1 MLHAI
6 RTLLG
11 FVCGARDARA
21 NTEEQGAAGD
31 AGSSP
36 TKRLKTGHFMSQADV
51 ASHQP
56 THPRV
61 TAAVETFAR
70 NHPHAAAFFNAF
82 HQYRGAAPLFLQASE
97 LQYLLQ
103 THCGMEPAKSAAA
116 AQQLRADLL
125 KAAGVTRDP
134 WSGPDVSTDTLV
146 PDELFMVERQWQ
158 LLHYHENLIDWEERK
173 GTPAS
178 IGWRNMHF
186 SAHHHGQGKTH
197 FGRLAASPRLEDV
210 ERLQNHH
217 AGSSKNLQR
226 FRNQISKLL
235 CVINLEVSMT
245 QLLPSSTSGTSGD
258 AELARLLWLS
268 FCNIMQR
275 LEMPLDRRRQFLR
288 PDLVIEMIYGEF
300 GFQAGSVGF
309 QIHVDRAEALAEH
322 ANTFQYDG
330 PRSSPPKPGIT
341 GEQVEWRRQGLGELK
356 AVHAVWKSVRTALA
370 LTGVWLLLTEVL
382 RKTCS
387 YRDAHTTGRTLAEE
401 LGFSLECIQK
411 PIPNAVHMGAT
422 CCEGGRVPCILCS
435 EVQAPCQPSAAAL
448 SPQRTAQPASS
459 PTTLVNQQMR
469 GATTAPEASLTSS
482 DCSFA
487 RFVQLLHWLTCG
499 VPLLIREALRA
510 ALWQQAQQLADD
522 GRSWSQ
528 LCAAAM
534 RQRFTAQDSALV
546 THLLNDK
553 RRVDSIVCD
562 KLDPAEKRRLLLQAI
577 LGIPIQLSAVQDVS
591 SAIFKASIYTTCAEV
606 DKDFQSPTKESWARM
621 TFEPIRVQPMIPP
634 YMLPKY
640 ETSMGRPRAILCH
653 ALREVPELIG
663 EGAAAEM
670 AVRLETAE
678 LIMKSIASSSNRT
691 LGSVFSFMTSSPHAS
706 SAFKSP
712 SHKYIPGAKVQLKLV
727 LDEETRRLLQKLP
740 WAKLLAPAEVG
751 LQLQCLWEAACG
763 IPHPNSAGP
772 DLIFLSGREGERVA
786 AAFQI
791 KYRTRAD
798 ITGPVLQGEIKRT
811 GTHASAWREA
821 MRVRAV
827 YLIYLIVGSHS
838 LQLSSSLRA

>member
-1 MLHAI
+1 MHSFQFYILQGFQHSFAAI
-6 RTLLG
+6 SGSCKR
-11 FVCGARDARA
+11 VS
-21 NTEEQGAAGD
+21 EEQGAAGD

-82 HQYRGAAPLFLQASE
+82 HQYRE
-97 LQYLLQ
+97 
-103 THCGMEPAKSAAA
+103 
-116 AQQLRADLL
+116 
-125 KAAGVTRDP
+125 DP

-186 SAHHHGQGKTH
+186 SAHHHGQGKTQH
-197 FGRLAASPRLEDV
+197 SARLAASPRSCHRDD
-210 ERLQNHH
+210 
-217 AGSSKNLQR
+217 
-226 FRNQISKLL
+226 F
-235 CVINLEVSMT
+235 T
-245 QLLPSSTSGTSGD
+245 
-258 AELARLLWLS
+258 
-268 FCNIMQR
+268 
-275 LEMPLDRRRQFLR
+275 
-288 PDLVIEMIYGEF
+288 GEF

-435 EVQAPCQPSAAAL
+435 E
-448 SPQRTAQPASS
+448 
-459 PTTLVNQQMR
+459 
-469 GATTAPEASLTSS
+469 
-482 DCSFA
+482 
-487 RFVQLLHWLTCG
+487 
-499 VPLLIREALRA
+499 
-510 ALWQQAQQLADD
+510 
-522 GRSWSQ
+522 
-528 LCAAAM
+528 
-534 RQRFTAQDSALV
+534 
-546 THLLNDK
+546 
-553 RRVDSIVCD
+553 
-562 KLDPAEKRRLLLQAI
+562 AI